1 MKKTNK
7 GVNVSLEQLYRLLL
21 LLVDL
26 LVVEGELLILKN
38 VTVGTTALSRARADT
53 SHDLSR
59 GELVNDLLLLDNGLL
74 SLLELGNHGLALAL
88 HLGQVIELQ
97 RALADLAGVVLLEP
111 GLEGGSID
119 LDNASLHDGVGTHE
133 LVVGGVVHNVQD
145 LSLGGESYKSH
156 RNSYTYPHQA
166 RRSFRYPDGWH
177 GA

>member
-1 MKKTNK
+1 MF
-7 GVNVSLEQLYRLLL
+7 LLIEQLHRLLL

-38 VTVGTTALSRARADT
+38 VTIGTTALAGARANT

-59 GELVNDLLLLDNGLL
+59 SELVNDLLLLDNGLL
-74 SLLELGNHGLALAL
+74 SLLQLGNHGLALAL
-88 HLGQVIELQ
+88 HLGKVIELQ

-119 LDNASLHDGVGTHE
+119 LDNTSLHNGVSTHQ

-145 LSLGGESYKSH
+145 LSLGGESYKSNAIGKTH
-156 RNSYTYPHQA
+156 PHQA
-166 RRSFRYPDGWH
+166 RRRFRYPDGWH

>member
-1 MKKTNK
+1 M
-7 GVNVSLEQLYRLLL
+7 NVSLEQLYRLLL

-38 VTVGTTALSRARADT
+38 VTIGTTALSRARADA

-97 RALADLAGVVLLEP
+97 RTLADLAGVVLLEP
-111 GLEGGSID
+111 GLEGGGID